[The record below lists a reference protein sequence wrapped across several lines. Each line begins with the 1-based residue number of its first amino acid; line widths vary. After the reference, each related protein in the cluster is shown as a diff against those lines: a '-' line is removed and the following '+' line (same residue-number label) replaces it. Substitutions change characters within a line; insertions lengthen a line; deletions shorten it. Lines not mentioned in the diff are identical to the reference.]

1 MRGFHSG
8 SDKMTIKEFETILLK
23 GEGLNVEFKSWI
35 KAKSMK
41 ERIDLVIK
49 ELIAFANAKGG
60 TVFLGVEDNGEVT
73 GCTDYD
79 CQNILERIYDKTIPS
94 MYTEIEE
101 ILYHDM
107 IILAITVERDGTIYA
122 TTSGSVYKRLGK
134 NSKPYYPEQ
143 ISHLYSIEQGSDFS
157 AKILKDSSEEDINLL
172 EVYNLKEKLKIRD
185 TTSTLPQLED
195 LPFLFD
201 LGLIK
206 RVNDI
211 TKLTVAGLLF
221 VGKESSI
228 ERLLPQAEVIYLHYS
243 NSNQTEYDRR
253 LDLKQPIVTI
263 LDRMT
268 EKIQDNNT
276 ILNVQIGLFRL
287 EIHDFSEKVFQEA
300 LLNALSHREYQSQG
314 AIYIKH
320 YPDKIIIENPGGFPD
335 GITEDNII
343 THPSAPRN
351 KLIAE
356 TLQRLRYVQRTGQ
369 GVDIIYQEMVSM
381 GKPYPEYYAY
391 NDAVCLTIK
400 SATDDLSFV
409 KFIIQEQESRQTIFS
424 LSELMILRFLNDNK
438 RISLSEAQKLT
449 QTSLEETRRS
459 LSILSHK
466 GLLENIGKEYMLTA
480 RVYEAIKTDVKY
492 TQDQIVQYIKAKN
505 RILDYLSRNSF
516 ITNETVRELC
526 GYTQK
531 QARKTIE
538 KMREEN
544 ILTITGKGRT
554 TKYILV
560 SKK

>member
-1 MRGFHSG
+1 
-8 SDKMTIKEFETILLK
+8 
-23 GEGLNVEFKSWI
+23 
-35 KAKSMK
+35 
-41 ERIDLVIK
+41 
-49 ELIAFANAKGG
+49 
-60 TVFLGVEDNGEVT
+60 
-73 GCTDYD
+73 
-79 CQNILERIYDKTIPS
+79 
-94 MYTEIEE
+94 
-101 ILYHDM
+101 
-107 IILAITVERDGTIYA
+107 
-122 TTSGSVYKRLGK
+122 
-134 NSKPYYPEQ
+134 
-143 ISHLYSIEQGSDFS
+143 
-157 AKILKDSSEEDINLL
+157 
-172 EVYNLKEKLKIRD
+172 
-185 TTSTLPQLED
+185 
-195 LPFLFD
+195 
-201 LGLIK
+201 
-206 RVNDI
+206 
-211 TKLTVAGLLF
+211 
-221 VGKESSI
+221 
-228 ERLLPQAEVIYLHYS
+228 
-243 NSNQTEYDRR
+243 
-253 LDLKQPIVTI
+253 
-263 LDRMT
+263 
-268 EKIQDNNT
+268 
-276 ILNVQIGLFRL
+276 
-287 EIHDFSEKVFQEA
+287 
-300 LLNALSHREYQSQG
+300 
-314 AIYIKH
+314 
-320 YPDKIIIENPGGFPD
+320 
-335 GITEDNII
+335 
-343 THPSAPRN
+343 
-351 KLIAE
+351 
-356 TLQRLRYVQRTGQ
+356 
-369 GVDIIYQEMVSM
+369 M